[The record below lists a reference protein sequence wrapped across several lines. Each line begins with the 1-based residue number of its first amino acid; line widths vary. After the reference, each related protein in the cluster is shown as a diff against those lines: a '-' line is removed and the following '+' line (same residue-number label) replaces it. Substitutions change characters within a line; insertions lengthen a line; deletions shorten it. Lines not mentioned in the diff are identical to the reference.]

1 MKKNTYLLL
10 ILIVSSLFY
19 TSYSLLED
27 PDTLEREDTIY
38 INAKINE
45 IFASTEIIQYF
56 SNPLEQ
62 SIELLISFP
71 LKENINLNKFIISIG
86 DKTVTSKVLKKEEAE
101 KKYDESIYSGN
112 TGFLSKYEEN
122 MNNYVVNIGNVEPK
136 EKVKLQAYFIQKLGS
151 SDMSYEYEIMEK
163 YPTFHYKELNMEGA
177 RNKIIKANFKIETQ
191 SKITRIIAPFYDD
204 EAKKKS
210 KYEVSFSNDYKIA
223 DIKYIKNP
231 YDQQNIEIKDNGEKY
246 GYPGKV
252 NAPTYLTSFS
262 ILFRTENMNKPSLY
276 YQYNDELKETSY
288 ILNYIYSSKK
298 LRDIPIPE
306 IPDQDNKISYYE
318 KYQKNIINDSP
329 GLFIFLIDQ
338 SGSMMGNPISLV
350 KEALLLFIQSLPKGS
365 YFQLIGFGSD
375 FKKYNNAPVEYNEEN
390 VEGIIRIIKE
400 IDAYMGGTNIVS
412 PLSDIYN
419 DKVYNNINLSKNI
432 FLLTDGQIYDR
443 DECIKLITANSDKFR
458 IHALGIGYNF
468 DEILI
473 ERSGKLSKGSSVFV
487 KDIKDIKTAV
497 INSLNSGLRDYLI
510 DLKFNFIHNEEKLK
524 NSIIKLNPK
533 NDFSY
538 QDEIITFSFILDD
551 NNKIDIDKINEDIKL
566 EITGK
571 KSEEPFVEIVN
582 LKKGENIMKIID
594 GDELSKII
602 VGQGLKYNKEFIN
615 DKEKEIAFSQKY
627 QVLSK
632 NTALYAEIKKFNDF
646 QQKKLIVV
654 DLDKYLWFDFSQKFS
669 SLNVPT
675 GGIPKIEVNMARK
688 APHGTYSISDDLQF
702 QTTELS
708 TDSFTTSMIADDI
721 INTETIDLIDAEPTD
736 SCIRCQSSYKRVGK
750 EGDNLLKLIMT
761 QNIIEGYWDENDET
775 KKLIEIL
782 PKNIIEEIEKK
793 IKNLN
798 KNDENK
804 IKYTIIVLYYLKNY
818 QKEKLEENKII
829 INKANKFLINNGIKY
844 EEIIDEH

>member
-151 SDMSYEYEIMEK
+151 FDMSYEYEIMEK

-458 IHALGIGYNF
+458 IHALGIGYDF

-487 KDIKDIKTAV
+487 KNIKDIKTAV

-510 DLKFNFIHNEEKLK
+510 DLKFNFINNEEKLK

-654 DLDKYLWFDFSQKFS
+654 DLDKYPWFDFSQKFS
-669 SLNVPT
+669 TLNLPAGTYSVPT
-675 GGIPKIEVNMARK
+675 GGIPRTA
-688 APHGTYSISDDLQF
+688 TYSVINEFQIQDTEFLTKPITISM
-702 QTTELS
+702 S
-708 TDSFTTSMIADDI
+708 SDDI
-721 INTETIDLIDAEPTD
+721 IIPETSNLIDTEPRD
-736 SCIRCQSSYKRVGK
+736 SCIRCQSSNKRV
-750 EGDNLLKLIMT
+750 DNLLKLIMT

>member
-1 MKKNTYLLL
+1 
-10 ILIVSSLFY
+10 
-19 TSYSLLED
+19 
-27 PDTLEREDTIY
+27 
-38 INAKINE
+38 
-45 IFASTEIIQYF
+45 
-56 SNPLEQ
+56 
-62 SIELLISFP
+62 
-71 LKENINLNKFIISIG
+71 
-86 DKTVTSKVLKKEEAE
+86 
-101 KKYDESIYSGN
+101 
-112 TGFLSKYEEN
+112 
-122 MNNYVVNIGNVEPK
+122 
-136 EKVKLQAYFIQKLGS
+136 
-151 SDMSYEYEIMEK
+151 
-163 YPTFHYKELNMEGA
+163 
-177 RNKIIKANFKIETQ
+177 
-191 SKITRIIAPFYDD
+191 
-204 EAKKKS
+204 
-210 KYEVSFSNDYKIA
+210 
-223 DIKYIKNP
+223 
-231 YDQQNIEIKDNGEKY
+231 
-246 GYPGKV
+246 
-252 NAPTYLTSFS
+252 
-262 ILFRTENMNKPSLY
+262 
-276 YQYNDELKETSY
+276 
-288 ILNYIYSSKK
+288 
-298 LRDIPIPE
+298 
-306 IPDQDNKISYYE
+306 
-318 KYQKNIINDSP
+318 
-329 GLFIFLIDQ
+329 
-338 SGSMMGNPISLV
+338 
-350 KEALLLFIQSLPKGS
+350 
-365 YFQLIGFGSD
+365 
-375 FKKYNNAPVEYNEEN
+375 
-390 VEGIIRIIKE
+390 
-400 IDAYMGGTNIVS
+400 MGGTNIVS

-458 IHALGIGYNF
+458 IHALGIGYDF

-654 DLDKYLWFDFSQKFS
+654 DLDKYPRFESSQIYNHVYT
-669 SLNVPT
+669 LNGPI
-675 GGIPKIEVNMARK
+675 GGIPKIEANIARK
-688 APHGTYSISDDLQF
+688 VSYSSFIDEFQF
-702 QTTELS
+702 QDTEFLTES
-708 TDSFTTSMIADDI
+708 ITTSMSADDI
-721 INTETIDLIDAEPTD
+721 INTETIDLVDTEPTD
-736 SCIRCQSSYKRVGK
+736 SCIRCQSSNKRVGK

>member
-1 MKKNTYLLL
+1 
-10 ILIVSSLFY
+10 
-19 TSYSLLED
+19 
-27 PDTLEREDTIY
+27 
-38 INAKINE
+38 
-45 IFASTEIIQYF
+45 
-56 SNPLEQ
+56 
-62 SIELLISFP
+62 
-71 LKENINLNKFIISIG
+71 
-86 DKTVTSKVLKKEEAE
+86 
-101 KKYDESIYSGN
+101 
-112 TGFLSKYEEN
+112 
-122 MNNYVVNIGNVEPK
+122 
-136 EKVKLQAYFIQKLGS
+136 
-151 SDMSYEYEIMEK
+151 
-163 YPTFHYKELNMEGA
+163 
-177 RNKIIKANFKIETQ
+177 
-191 SKITRIIAPFYDD
+191 
-204 EAKKKS
+204 
-210 KYEVSFSNDYKIA
+210 
-223 DIKYIKNP
+223 
-231 YDQQNIEIKDNGEKY
+231 
-246 GYPGKV
+246 
-252 NAPTYLTSFS
+252 
-262 ILFRTENMNKPSLY
+262 
-276 YQYNDELKETSY
+276 
-288 ILNYIYSSKK
+288 
-298 LRDIPIPE
+298 
-306 IPDQDNKISYYE
+306 
-318 KYQKNIINDSP
+318 
-329 GLFIFLIDQ
+329 
-338 SGSMMGNPISLV
+338 
-350 KEALLLFIQSLPKGS
+350 
-365 YFQLIGFGSD
+365 
-375 FKKYNNAPVEYNEEN
+375 
-390 VEGIIRIIKE
+390 
-400 IDAYMGGTNIVS
+400 MGGTNIVS

-458 IHALGIGYNF
+458 IHALGIGYDF

-487 KDIKDIKTAV
+487 KDIKDIKSAV

-510 DLKFNFIHNEEKLK
+510 DLKFNFINNEEKLK

-669 SLNVPT
+669 TLNVPT
-675 GGIPKIEVNMARK
+675 GGIPRIEANMARK
-688 APHGTYSISDDLQF
+688 APYGTYSFSDDLQF
-702 QTTELS
+702 QATELS

-775 KKLIEIL
+775 KK
-782 PKNIIEEIEKK
+782 
-793 IKNLN
+793 
-798 KNDENK
+798 
-804 IKYTIIVLYYLKNY
+804 
-818 QKEKLEENKII
+818 
-829 INKANKFLINNGIKY
+829 
-844 EEIIDEH
+844 